1 MISGDI
7 VQLGF
12 KFNLMVGAGKVTGLV
27 LWVLEV

>member
-7 VQLGF
+7 VQMGV
-12 KFNLMVGAGKVTGLV
+12 KVNLKVGAGKVTGLV